1 MKKLSLSLLI
11 IFTMIST
18 ITISQ
23 VNEQE
28 KVLEAMHSISS
39 HNLNDIVIE
48 LASEKYGGRLTGSP
62 TYDLATDFLSNFFK
76 QNGIEPL
83 GDDGTYLQKFKHPY
97 TEVFK
102 ECSLTLSIPI
112 KNGELKKHYKYFNE
126 FVPGA
131 TSSSGIVS
139 AEVVYAGYGITAP
152 EFGYDD
158 YKNVDVK
165 GKIILIEREIP
176 ISAREDKEAF
186 IKWAPYSYHQY
197 KLHNAVKH
205 GAIGM
210 IYNYGPISNPN
221 NAYSEGFVYTH
232 VGDTVVADI
241 FEGTGKT
248 HAETIQKIKDKLKPQ
263 SFYTKKT
270 ITIKN
275 TTKHHADGIGSNVIG
290 YIEGNDPILKDEVIL
305 IGAHLDHLGYCY
317 EMMPGA
323 NDNASAVAVMMEVG
337 RALKKY
343 DIQLKRSIL
352 FLGFGAEEAGVAG
365 ALAYVE
371 NPIFPLDKT
380 VGLINM
386 DGVGVGNKISAL
398 AGKTFPDLYQPFK
411 DANEKYVHRVVRS
424 SEFANLARP
433 RLDAARFMTAGVP
446 IINYST
452 YGIKY
457 EGPSVY
463 HLPGD
468 DIDRITPEIME
479 DLAQI
484 VLVGIIE
491 LANR

>member
-1 MKKLSLSLLI
+1 MKKLSLSLLV
-11 IFTMIST
+11 IFSLISA
-18 ITISQ
+18 IAISQ
-23 VNEQE
+23 NSEEQI
-28 KVLEAMHSISS
+28 LEGMHSISS
-39 HNLNDIVIE
+39 HTLNDIVVE

-62 TYDLATDFLSNFFK
+62 TYDLSTDYLSDFFK
-76 QNGIEPL
+76 KYGVEPIGDNG
-83 GDDGTYLQKFKHPY
+83 TFLQKFPHPY

-102 ECSLTLSIPI
+102 DCSLTLSIPI
-112 KNGELKKHYKYFNE
+112 KNGELKKHYQYYNE

-131 TSSSGIVS
+131 TSSSGTVT
-139 AEVVYAGYGITAP
+139 AEVVYAGYGISAP
-152 EFGYDD
+152 ELGYDD

-165 GKIILIEREIP
+165 GKIILIEREVP
-176 ISAREDKEAF
+176 VSTRGDKEVF
-186 IKWAPYSYHQY
+186 KKWAPYSYHQY
-197 KLHNAVKH
+197 KLHNAVEH

-221 NAYSEGFVYTH
+221 NDYSEGFVYTH

-275 TTKHHADGIGSNVIG
+275 TTKHHADGIGSNVMG
-290 YIEGNDPILKDEVIL
+290 YIEGSDPVLKDEVIM

-323 NDNASAVAVMMEVG
+323 NDNASAVAVMMEVA
-337 RALKKY
+337 RALKEH
-343 DIQLKRSIL
+343 DIKLKRSIV
-352 FLGFGAEEAGVAG
+352 FAGFGAEEAGVAG

-371 NPIFPLDKT
+371 NPIFPLEKT

-386 DGVGVGNKISAL
+386 DGVGVGTKISAL
-398 AGKTFPDLYQPFK
+398 AGKTFPDLYQPL
-411 DANEKYVHRVVRS
+411 ANANDKYVHRVMRS
-424 SEFANLARP
+424 SEFANIARP

-446 IINYST
+446 IVNFST
-452 YGIKY
+452 YGVNHG
-457 EGPSVY
+457 EPSVY

-468 DIDRITPEIME
+468 DTDRITPEIME

-484 VLVGIIE
+484 VFVGIIE
-491 LANR
+491 LANK

>member
-1 MKKLSLSLLI
+1 MKKLTTSLLI
-11 IFTMIST
+11 IFSFISV
-18 ITISQ
+18 ISISQ
-23 VNEQE
+23 TNQE
-28 KVLEAMHSISS
+28 EKILEGMHSISS
-39 HNLNDIVIE
+39 HTLNDIVIE

-62 TYDLATDFLSNFFK
+62 TYDLSTDYLSNFFK
-76 QNGIEPL
+76 KHGVEPI
-83 GDDGTYLQKFKHPY
+83 GDDGTYLQKFPHPY

-102 ECSLTLSIPI
+102 DCGLTLSIPI
-112 KNGELKKHYKYFNE
+112 KNGELKKHYKYISE
-126 FVPGA
+126 FIPGA

-139 AEVVYAGYGITAP
+139 AEVVYVGYGVTAP
-152 EFGYDD
+152 ELGYDD

-176 ISAREDKEAF
+176 LSSRGNKDLF
-186 IKWAPYSYHQY
+186 IKWAPYSFHQY
-197 KLHNAVKH
+197 KLLNAVKH

-241 FEGTGKT
+241 FEGTGRT

-275 TTKHHADGIGSNVIG
+275 TTKHHADGIGSNVMG
-290 YIEGNDPILKDEVIL
+290 YIEGSDPVLKDEIIM
-305 IGAHLDHLGYCY
+305 IGGHLDHLGFCY

-323 NDNASAVAVMMEVG
+323 NDNASAVAIMMEVA
-337 RALKKY
+337 RVLKEY
-343 DIQLKRSIL
+343 DITLKRSIV
-352 FLGFGAEEAGVAG
+352 FAGFGAEEAGVAG

-371 NPIFPLDKT
+371 NPIFPLEKT
-380 VGLINM
+380 VLINM
-386 DGVGVGNKISAL
+386 DGVGVGNKISVL
-398 AGKTFPDLYQPFK
+398 AGKTFPDLYQPFA
-411 DANEKYVHRVVRS
+411 DANANYVHRVMRA
-424 SEFANLARP
+424 SEFSNIARP

-446 IINYST
+446 ILNFST
-452 YGIKY
+452 YGINY
-457 EGPSVY
+457 PGPSIY
-463 HLPGD
+463 HTPGD

-484 VLVGIIE
+484 LLLGVIE
-491 LANR
+491 LANK